1 MAAQSLRTGRK
12 DLMFNT
18 GDYVVHRNDGLCQ
31 ITEIST
37 LNIPDC
43 DHEKKYYFLTPTDS
57 PNSRIYV
64 AVGSG
69 DASLRTP
76 ISEDEALELID
87 SFPSLD
93 TLSVENEKQRQNA
106 YSKALVQNDC
116 EQLLRLI
123 KTTATRKAERVR
135 KGRTATSVDEH
146 FLKSARRALYS
157 ELSYV
162 LGVQEDSMT
171 EFIQARVTKYE

>member
-1 MAAQSLRTGRK
+1 MY
-12 DLMFNT
+12 NT
-18 GDYVVHRNDGLCQ
+18 GDYVVHKNDGLCR

-37 LNIPDC
+37 LDIPEC
-43 DHEKKYYFLTPTDS
+43 DNQKKYYFLTPTDS

-76 ISEDEALELID
+76 ISENEALELID

-93 TLSVENEKQRQNA
+93 TLSIENEKQRQHA
-106 YSKALVQNDC
+106 YSAALVQNDC

-123 KTTATRKAERVR
+123 KTTSIRKEERVR
-135 KGRTATSVDEH
+135 KGRSATSVDEH

-162 LGVQEDSMT
+162 LGIQEDSMID
-171 EFIQARVTKYE
+171 FIQARVSDAS

>member
-1 MAAQSLRTGRK
+1 
-12 DLMFNT
+12 MFNT
-18 GDYVVHRNDGLCQ
+18 GDYVVHKNDGLCK

-43 DHEKKYYFLTPTDS
+43 DNEKQYYFLTPIDS

-69 DASLRTP
+69 DSSLRAP

-106 YSKALVQNDC
+106 YSAALIQNDC

-123 KTTATRKAERVR
+123 KTTSIRKAERVS
-135 KGRTATSVDEH
+135 KGRSATSVDEH
-146 FLKSARRALYS
+146 FLKSARKALYS

-162 LGVQEDSMT
+162 LGIQEDSMPD
-171 EFIQARVTKYE
+171 FIQARFTNAELYAV